1 MYVFDFVCVYVVVYL
16 FKNNKLHNNVLLF
29 KQIKQKIKENKQNDR
44 K

>member
-29 KQIKQKIKENKQNDR
+29 KQIKQKRKENKQNDR